1 MSWSGVS
8 RQRRR
13 AFRVSDAKDYDRTA
27 DSPLESTTND
37 DVREVSLDPEQDDQP
52 TGEEF
57 WKEQQ
62 PPHHG

>member
-1 MSWSGVS
+1 M
-8 RQRRR
+8 
-13 AFRVSDAKDYDRTA
+13 SDAKDYDRTA

>member
-1 MSWSGVS
+1 MN

-13 AFRVSDAKDYDRTA
+13 VFKSSPAKDYDRTA
-27 DSPLESTTND
+27 DSPVSTPSGD
-37 DVREVSLDPEQDDQP
+37 DVREVILDPEQEDVP
-52 TGEEF
+52 TVEEF

>member
-1 MSWSGVS
+1 MS

-13 AFRVSDAKDYDRTA
+13 AFRASDAVDYDRTA
-27 DSPLESTTND
+27 DQPVATSTND
-37 DVREVSLDPEQDDQP
+37 ESREVSLDPEQDDLP
-52 TGEEF
+52 TGMEF